1 MIYNNNNFFDFVDGN
16 LLYLIQES
24 ENTKIRISL
33 ILQNK
38 NKLINLEIY
47 KNLKIVKQNKVLKIR
62 I

>member
-16 LLYLIQES
+16 ILYLIQES